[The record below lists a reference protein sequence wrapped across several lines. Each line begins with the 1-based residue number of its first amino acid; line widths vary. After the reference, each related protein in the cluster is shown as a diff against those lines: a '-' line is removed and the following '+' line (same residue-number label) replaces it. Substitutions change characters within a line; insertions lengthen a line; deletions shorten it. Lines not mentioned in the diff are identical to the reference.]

1 MLTKGF
7 NDILSSMTNASLGN
21 DSGLSYPSFDAFEHL

>member
-7 NDILSSMTNASLGN
+7 NAIMAGMTNASLRN

>member
-7 NDILSSMTNASLGN
+7 NDNMAGMTNASLRN
-21 DSGLSYPSFDAFEHL
+21 DSGPSYPSFNAFEHL